1 MDANRLHCHGF
12 VAKRAAQ
19 ARTRKPAALW
29 FPLILLTCVFG
40 ADVSTLA
47 QQKQVLVV
55 YSTRRDAQVA
65 ILGDRALPQTLEK
78 GLGESVDFYSEY
90 IDLSRF
96 PDTRYEEAF
105 SNFLRVKYTGQRL
118 DLVIAM
124 QDVAVDFLAHRR
136 DELFPGT
143 PLVYVATSAEAPKVE
158 NATGLINDLELAGTL
173 SLATTLQPETRE
185 VFVVVGA
192 DRRDEVYENQA
203 RAQFGPFESRLT
215 ISYLKGLPTRDLE
228 ARLARLPPHSVVYYL
243 VVNRDGAGEMFH
255 PLEYLDRLTAFA
267 NAPIYCWVDS
277 AIGRGVVGGSLK
289 SLTAQTEAVGQL
301 ALRVLRGEPADSI
314 RPFAP
319 NLNVEQLD
327 WRQLRRWGI
336 SESRVPAGAL
346 LLFKEPSAWDRYKV
360 YILGAA
366 AVLVAQTLLIAGL
379 LVQRRRRH
387 EAEEDARGNWQAL
400 ERSYDRI
407 RDLGSRLL
415 HAQDSERS
423 HIARELHDDISQQV
437 ALLSIDLELLS
448 SSVPR
453 ESEALA
459 DEVLNRSHGIAR
471 SVHDLSHR
479 LYPAKLRLMGLVPSL
494 QALQRE
500 LSRSDSAIL
509 LTHENVPGNLPP
521 NLTLSLYRIVQE
533 ALQNALKYSKAR
545 RIAVHLRG
553 SSTGLILT
561 VTDDGIGF
569 DVSAS
574 VGKGLGLI
582 GMGERIEAVGGTLD
596 INSAP
601 GAGTTLTIAV
611 PVAAV
616 EAVEPAAADASRQIV
631 A

>member
-1 MDANRLHCHGF
+1 MDANDPHGPGLI
-12 VAKRAAQ
+12 AKLAKAA
-19 ARTRKPAALW
+19 KLGPW
-29 FPLILLTCVFG
+29 FAIVVLTCLLSP
-40 ADVSTLA
+40 DVAVLAA

-55 YSTRRDAQVA
+55 YSTRRDAQVTV
-65 ILGDRALPQTLEK
+65 LGDQNLPQILEK

-96 PDTRYEEAF
+96 PDPGYQQAF
-105 SNFLRVKYTGQRL
+105 SHFLRVKYNGQRF

-143 PLVYVATSAEAPKVE
+143 PLVFLATSANAPKIE

-173 SLATTLQPETRE
+173 SLATKVQPDTKH

-192 DRRDEVYENQA
+192 DRRDKLYEDAA

-215 ISYLKGLPTRDLE
+215 ISYLVGLPTRDLE
-228 ARLARLPPHSVVYYL
+228 ARLASLPPHSIVYYL
-243 VVNRDGAGEMFH
+243 VVNRDGAGESFH

-289 SLTAQTEAVGQL
+289 SLRAQTEAVGQL
-301 ALRVLRGEPADSI
+301 ALRVLRGEPANSI

-319 NLNVEQLD
+319 NLNVDQVD

-336 SESRVPAGAL
+336 SESRVPDGVL
-346 LLFKEPSAWDRYKV
+346 MLFKEPSVWDRYRV

-366 AVLVAQTLLIAGL
+366 AVLIAQTLLIAGL
-379 LVQRRRRH
+379 LVQRRRRR
-387 EAEEDARGNWQAL
+387 EAEEEVRGSREAL
-400 ERSYDRI
+400 QQSYDRI

-415 HAQDSERS
+415 HAQDSERARV
-423 HIARELHDDISQQV
+423 ARELHDDISQQV

-448 SSVPR
+448 SSVPQN
-453 ESEALA
+453 SEALA
-459 DEVLNRSHGIAR
+459 DEVVNRAHGIAR

-479 LYPAKLRLMGLVPSL
+479 LHPAKLRLIGLVPAL

-500 LSRSDSAIL
+500 LSRSESAIL
-509 LTHENVPGNLPP
+509 FTHEDVPMNLPP
-521 NLTLSLYRIVQE
+521 DLTLTLFRVVQE

-545 RIAVHLRG
+545 TIAVHLQG
-553 SSTGLILT
+553 ASKGLVLT
-561 VTDDGIGF
+561 VIDDGIGF
-569 DVSAS
+569 DVGAA

-582 GMGERIEAVGGTLD
+582 SVAERIEAVGGTLD
-596 INSAP
+596 IHSVP
-601 GAGTTLTIAV
+601 GAGTALTIAV
-611 PVAAV
+611 PVAA
-616 EAVEPAAADASRQIV
+616 EDAEPPVADAATQTV